1 MRLFGTSG
9 IRRVADRALV
19 EIALKTG
26 LALGQTRR
34 EVVVATDTRT
44 SGPAIKHALLAGLLS
59 AGAHPHDAGV
69 VPTPTLALAAR
80 HFQAGV
86 IITASHNPPEYNGI
100 KVFNPDGSSFD
111 TGQQDELE
119 RLLDG
124 APTAKWPEMQATSSP
139 YATAVAEHIQHIL
152 SRVKLAGK
160 VKIVLDCAGGAAAVI
175 SPELLRRL
183 GADVIELNCRPTG
196 VFPHPVEPVAA
207 NLGDLIREARERG
220 AIGIAHDGD
229 ADRMMAVDERGRFI
243 SGDRMLVL
251 LAQESQAKTVVTTV
265 DASMAIEDV
274 GFAVTRT
281 SVGDTFVSTQ
291 LRTGG
296 DFGGEPSGAWVFP
309 QSSLCPDGILAAA
322 YLAALASRHK
332 LSDLVDRI
340 PEYPIRRGSLASD
353 GLTIDW
359 LKEPLL
365 AMKPLRVADS
375 DGLKLSFADGWLLVR
390 PSGTEPLMR
399 VTAEAK
405 SRSRVDEL
413 YEQAAGIVHTMK
425 KK

>member
-9 IRRVADRALV
+9 IRRIADRDLV
-19 EIALKTG
+19 EITLKTG
-26 LALGQTRR
+26 LALGQTNR

-59 AGAHPHDAGV
+59 AGARPHDAGM

-80 HFQAGV
+80 HFQGGAV
-86 IITASHNPPEYNGI
+86 ITASHNPPEYNGI

-111 TGQQDELE
+111 TGQQADLE
-119 RLLDG
+119 RLMDD
-124 APTAKWPEMQATSSP
+124 APTAKWPEMQMTVPP
-139 YATAVAEHIQHIL
+139 YATAVAEHMEHIL
-152 SRVKLAGK
+152 SRVKLAGN

-175 SPELLRRL
+175 SPQLLRRL
-183 GADVIELNCRPTG
+183 GAEVIELNCRPTG

-207 NLGDLIREARERG
+207 NLGDLIKEARDRG

-251 LAQESQAKTVVTTV
+251 LAQELQAKTVVTTV
-265 DASMAIEDV
+265 DASMAIEDM

-291 LRTGG
+291 LRAGG

-332 LSDLVDRI
+332 LSDLVDQI
-340 PEYPIRRGSLASD
+340 PEYPIRRGKLASD
-353 GLTIDW
+353 GLTIDRV
-359 LKEPLL
+359 KEPLL

-399 VTAEAK
+399 VTAEARVK
-405 SRSRVDEL
+405 SRADEL
-413 YEQAAGIVHTMK
+413 YERAVGIIDTVK